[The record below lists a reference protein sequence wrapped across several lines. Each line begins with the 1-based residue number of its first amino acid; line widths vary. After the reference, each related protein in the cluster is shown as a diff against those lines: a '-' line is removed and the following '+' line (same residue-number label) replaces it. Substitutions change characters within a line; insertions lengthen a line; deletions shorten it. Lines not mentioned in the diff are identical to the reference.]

1 LTIGE
6 PDVPDARSTF
16 PLRFR
21 SATVA
26 AASFLAVLGGSLVG
40 LQSFGSAKDRA
51 PLTTLAEDAAMAAAC
66 ARAGATSR
74 PVTPADAAQAV
85 LAARSSRSRV
95 TVTTEPD
102 PYTVSVTVS
111 GPGVGRSGQ
120 ALASGTEVTC
130 VTGSY
135 QPPSTSRSV
144 PAPEAIQ
151 QASAAPTGGFK
162 LSPDLAKAA
171 QRICL

>member
-1 LTIGE
+1 
-6 PDVPDARSTF
+6 VPDARSTF
-16 PLRFR
+16 SLGFR

-40 LQSFGSAKDRA
+40 LQSFGSVRDRA
-51 PLTTLAEDAAMAAAC
+51 PLTALAEDAAMAAAC
-66 ARAGATSR
+66 ARAGATAEPLS
-74 PVTPADAAQAV
+74 PADAAQAV
-85 LAARSSRSRV
+85 LAAWSSQSRV
-95 TVTTEPD
+95 TVTSEPA

-120 ALASGTEVTC
+120 ALASGTEITR

-135 QPPSTSRSV
+135 QPPSMSRSV
-144 PAPEAIQ
+144 PAPEAIEPAPV
-151 QASAAPTGGFK
+151 ASTGGFR
-162 LSPDLAKAA
+162 LPPDRAKVAA